1 MLFEVQFEFVLAFI
15 SEIRFKFLEVVLQ
28 LTFACALEVGEILFC
43 LRQDHVGR
51 YGGPNSFSVSKNHAL
66 NHFLVS
72 ENVIFG
78 VREEHCSAPE
88 LKFL

>member
-1 MLFEVQFEFVLAFI
+1 MLFEFQFESELAFI
-15 SEIRFKFLEVVLQ
+15 SEIRSKFLEVVLQ
-28 LTFACALEVGEILFC
+28 LTFACALEVGEILVC

-78 VREEHCSAPE
+78 VREEHC
-88 LKFL
+88 